1 MVAGHKGEREL
12 EGKEDSTC
20 LCLYLFLSKSLMKCC
35 ENFPF

>member
-20 LCLYLFLSKSLMKCC
+20 LYLFLSKILMKCC